1 MAPTLS
7 GATDTERDAERRRA
21 ALFAG
26 MSPRRKAELVEDAN
40 RTSREL
46 ALAGL
51 AARYPGATESQ
62 RERLLLGL
70 LVGEPLASEIYG
82 PPPSL
87 DG

>member
-1 MAPTLS
+1 MASTLT
-7 GATDTERDAERRRA
+7 GAADTEPEAERRRV

-26 MSPRRKAELVEDAN
+26 MSPRRKVELVEDPN

-51 AARYPGATESQ
+51 AARYPGATERQ

-70 LVGEPLASEIYG
+70 IVGEPLASEIYG
-82 PPPSL
+82 PPASF